1 MTRARRLV
9 AVVTF
14 LAVAL
19 TLLLFVP
26 GTTADKSSPAFANL
40 EPAQT
45 NPIRLSADAT
55 RLYAVNSAN
64 NSVSVFDVT
73 EPGSPVLL
81 SEIPVGVGPVSVNSR
96 TSDELWVVNQVS
108 NSVSVVSVS
117 QGIVTDTIF
126 TGAGTEPMDVAFAG
140 ANQAYVSCSR
150 NNTIAVYDTGSHALI
165 STLPVYGGSPRALAV
180 SPDGSTVY
188 AAFAIS
194 GNATTIIP
202 ASLAP
207 PHAPA

>member
-1 MTRARRLV
+1 MLRARPLAALAAFLTLSAILLAYIPTRAEAPTPV
-9 AVVTF
+9 
-14 LAVAL
+14 
-19 TLLLFVP
+19 
-26 GTTADKSSPAFANL
+26 FANF
-40 EPAQT
+40 EPEQT
-45 NPIRLSADAT
+45 NPIRLSADVT
-55 RLYAVNSAN
+55 RLFAVNSAN
-64 NSVSVFDVT
+64 NSLSVFDVT
-73 EPGSPVLL
+73 QPTNPVLL

-96 TSDELWVVNQVS
+96 ASDEVWVVNQVS

-117 QGIVTDTIF
+117 QGIVTDTIY
-126 TGAGTEPMDVAFAG
+126 TGAGTEPMDVVFAG
-140 ANQAYVSCSR
+140 TNQAYVSCSR